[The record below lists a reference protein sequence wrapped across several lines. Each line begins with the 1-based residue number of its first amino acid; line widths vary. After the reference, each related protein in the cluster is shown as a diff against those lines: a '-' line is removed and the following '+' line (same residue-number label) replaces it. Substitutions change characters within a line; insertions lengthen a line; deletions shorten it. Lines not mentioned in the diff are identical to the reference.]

1 VEEVVGEG
9 LLVHE
14 PRLPEAGRRER
25 VIKALGEVGLSEEQ
39 FPGLLQRYPHEFSGG
54 QRQRIAIARALIVQP
69 RLLILDEPT
78 SALDVTI
85 QKQVL
90 KLLQRLQREKRLSY
104 MLITHDVDVIRAMA
118 HDVVVMKDGDILES
132 GTVTQVLDA
141 PRQDYTRTL
150 VAAAS

>member
-1 VEEVVGEG
+1 
-9 LLVHE
+9 
-14 PRLPEAGRRER
+14 
-25 VIKALGEVGLSEEQ
+25 
-39 FPGLLQRYPHEFSGG
+39 
-54 QRQRIAIARALIVQP
+54 
-69 RLLILDEPT
+69 
-78 SALDVTI
+78 
-85 QKQVL
+85 VL